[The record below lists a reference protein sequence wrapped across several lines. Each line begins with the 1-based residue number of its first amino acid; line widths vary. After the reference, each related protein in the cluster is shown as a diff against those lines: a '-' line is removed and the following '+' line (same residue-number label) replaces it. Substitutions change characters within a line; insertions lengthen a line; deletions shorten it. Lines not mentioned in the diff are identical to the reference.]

1 MLSKYRVLT
10 LNAIAPKGLALL
22 PPEKY
27 EVGTTVENPDAILLR
42 SADLHA
48 FAFGSR
54 LKVVARAGAGVNNIP
69 VETLSRR
76 GVGVFNTPG
85 ANANAVKEL
94 TLAGLL
100 LAARHICEAHR
111 FVEQLEAPQETF
123 AETVEAAKK
132 QFRGV
137 EIAGK
142 TLGVIGLGAIG
153 VRVANAAVALGM
165 RVVGFDPAISV
176 RAAWQLNSH
185 VVQALSLEELLQQ
198 ADFVSVHVPLLSA
211 TRHLINSERLA
222 LMKPQ
227 ASLLNFAR
235 GEIVDTQAVRMALQQ
250 ERLAA
255 YVHDFPSPDLQ
266 GVRGCISLPHLGAST
281 QESEE
286 NCAVMAVEEIRTFLE
301 QGTVRNSV
309 NLPDVE
315 LGPVPAGMQRLAI
328 VNDNDA
334 GMIAAITQVLGA
346 ANLNIEDMVN
356 KSRDELAY
364 TLIDVTGALESAHLQ
379 QLQALQGVRSVRVCH

>member
-10 LNAIAPKGLALL
+10 LNTISPKGLAHL

-27 EVGTTVENPDAILLR
+27 EVGPSLENPDAILLR
-42 SADLHA
+42 SADLHD
-48 FAFGSR
+48 FPFGDR

-69 VETLSRR
+69 VETLSLR

-94 TLAGLL
+94 TLAGLF

-111 FVEQLEAPQETF
+111 FVEQLDVPEGEF
-123 AETVEAAKK
+123 AGTVEAAKK

-137 EIAGK
+137 ELAGK

-153 VRVANAAVALGM
+153 VRVANAAVELGM

-176 RAAWQLNSH
+176 RAAWQLNSR

-198 ADFVSVHVPLLSA
+198 SDFVSLHVPLLPA
-211 TRHLINSERLA
+211 THHLIDAARLG
-222 LMKPQ
+222 LMKPT
-227 ASLLNFAR
+227 ASLLNFSR
-235 GEIVDTQAVRMALQQ
+235 GEIVDAKAVRDALMH

-255 YVHDFPSPDLQ
+255 YVNDFPTPALQ
-266 GVRGCISLPHLGAST
+266 GVHGCISLPHLGAST
-281 QESEE
+281 QEAEE
-286 NCAVMAVEEIRTFLE
+286 NCAVMAAEQVRAFLE
-301 QGTVRNSV
+301 QGAVHNSV
-309 NLPDVE
+309 NLPAVE
-315 LGPVPAGMQRLAI
+315 LGPVPAGLQRLAI

-334 GMIAAITQVLGA
+334 GMIAAMTRVLGEA
-346 ANLNIEDMVN
+346 KLNIEDMVN
-356 KSRDELAY
+356 KSRDALAY
-364 TLIDVTGALESAHLQ
+364 TLIDVSGSLESDHLRH
-379 QLQALQGVRSVRVCH
+379 LQALQGVRSVRVCH

>member
-10 LNAIAPKGLALL
+10 LNTIAPKGLALL
-22 PPEKY
+22 PPDRY
-27 EVGTTVENPDAILLR
+27 EVGTALENPDAILLR
-42 SADLHA
+42 SADLHDMP
-48 FAFGSR
+48 FGDR

-69 VETLSRR
+69 VETLSMR

-94 TLAGLL
+94 TLAGLF
-100 LAARHICEAHR
+100 LAARHICEAQN
-111 FVEQLEAPQETF
+111 FVAQLQGDADGF
-123 AETVEAAKK
+123 ATTVEAAKK

-137 EIAGK
+137 EIADK

-165 RVVGFDPAISV
+165 RVIGFDPAISV
-176 RAAWQLNSH
+176 RAAWQLNSA

-198 ADFVSVHVPLLSA
+198 SDFVTVHVPLLPA
-211 TRHLINSERLA
+211 THHLIDAARLG
-222 LMKPQ
+222 LMKPG
-227 ASLLNFAR
+227 AALLNFAR
-235 GEIVDTQAVRMALQQ
+235 GEIVDAQAVRDALNH

-255 YVHDFPSPDLQ
+255 YVNDFPTPILQ

-286 NCAVMAVEEIRTFLE
+286 NCAVMAAEEIRAFLE
-301 QGTVRNSV
+301 QGTVRHSV
-309 NLPDVE
+309 NLPAVE
-315 LGPVPAGMQRLAI
+315 LGAVPAGLQRLAI

-334 GMIAAITQVLGA
+334 GMIAAITQVLGEA
-346 ANLNIEDMVN
+346 RLNIEDMVN
-356 KSRDELAY
+356 KSRDALAY
-364 TLIDVTGALESAHLQ
+364 NLIDVSGTITPAHLQ
-379 QLQALQGVRSVRVCH
+379 QLQALAGVRSVRICH